1 MTLAGMIKEDEDA
14 LQCDL
19 AETYHIFDYRELPLR
34 KAALFSAGLREGS
47 RIRLKMAG
55 QNYPLETMLLAM
67 AVDRLTYL
75 LWAKTKDGSKGRN
88 RPPSIADA
96 LNGKNAKNGEIMAF
110 SSSDDFEKA
119 RERILKEAG

>member
-19 AETYHIFDYRELPLR
+19 AETYHIFNYRELPLR

-47 RIRLKMAG
+47 RIRLKMAR

-88 RPPSIADA
+88 RPSSIADA

>member
-19 AETYHIFDYRELPLR
+19 AETYHIFNYRELPLR
-34 KAALFSAGLREGS
+34 KVALFSAGLREGS

-75 LWAKTKDGSKGRN
+75 LWAKTKDGAKGRN
-88 RPPSIADA
+88 RPSSIADA
-96 LNGKNAKNGEIMAF
+96 LNGKKAKDGEIMAF
-110 SSSDDFEKA
+110 SSADDFEKT
-119 RERILKEAG
+119 RKRILKEAG

>member
-88 RPPSIADA
+88 RPSSIADA